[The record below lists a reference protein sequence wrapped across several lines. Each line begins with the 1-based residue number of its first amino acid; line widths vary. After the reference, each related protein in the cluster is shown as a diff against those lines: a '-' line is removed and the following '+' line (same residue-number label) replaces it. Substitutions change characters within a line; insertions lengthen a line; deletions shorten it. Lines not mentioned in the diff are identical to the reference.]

1 MCFAFVFFY
10 AWQYVANPRAQERPP
25 AKILGQLSRTIF
37 GERCLETY
45 KISNRR
51 DAVAYARTIWHVEEF
66 KLAVLGDDDVAK
78 SIFESALFR
87 DGGDQDRDL
96 NGAGWLAGRSG
107 VDSWHVNYLTS
118 DPIVAAYLSAEFTVC
133 GRVTNSARK
142 ILSLNRRVRLDSIQL
157 PAHRT

>member
-1 MCFAFVFFY
+1 MKAFRRVTAACLCFVFVFFY
-10 AWQYVANPRAQERPP
+10 GWQYVANPRAQEGPP

-37 GERCLETY
+37 GERCLEIY

-66 KLAVLGDDDVAK
+66 KLAVLGDGDVAK

-87 DGGDQDRDL
+87 AGGDQDRDL
-96 NGAGWLAGRSG
+96 SGAGWLAGRSG
-107 VDSWHVNYLTS
+107 VDSWHVNYS
-118 DPIVAAYLSAEFTVC
+118 AANPIVAAYFFAEFTAC

-142 ILSLNRRVRLDSIQL
+142 IFSLKG
-157 PAHRT
+157 

>member
-1 MCFAFVFFY
+1 MKAFRRASAACLGFIFVFFY
-10 AWQYVANPRAQERPP
+10 AWQYVANPRAQEGRS

-51 DAVAYARTIWHVEEF
+51 DAVAYARTIWRVEEF
-66 KLAVLGDDDVAK
+66 KLALLGDDYVAK
-78 SIFESALFR
+78 TIFESALFR

-96 NGAGWLAGRSG
+96 SGAGWLAGRSG
-107 VDSWHVNYLTS
+107 VDSWHVNYSAS
-118 DPIVAAYLSAEFTVC
+118 DPVVAAYLSAEFTDC

-142 ILSLNRRVRLDSIQL
+142 IFSQKG
-157 PAHRT
+157 

>member
-1 MCFAFVFFY
+1 MKAFCRVSAACLCFVFAFFY
-10 AWQYVANPRAQERPP
+10 AWQYAANPRAQEGPP
-25 AKILGQLSRTIF
+25 AKTLGQLSRTIF

-51 DAVAYARTIWHVEEF
+51 DAVAYARSIWHVEEF

-87 DGGDQDRDL
+87 DGGDKERDL
-96 NGAGWLAGRSG
+96 GGVGWLVGRSS
-107 VDSWHVNYLTS
+107 VDSWHVNYS
-118 DPIVAAYLSAEFTVC
+118 ASNPIGAAYLSAEFTAC

-142 ILSLNRRVRLDSIQL
+142 IFSLKG
-157 PAHRT
+157 